1 MEIEIITHADL
12 LIFKKEMLS
21 EIGSLLKSKTPE
33 SKAWLKSAEVRKLLS
48 ISAGTL
54 QTLRING
61 TLNHTKI
68 GGTLYYKSSDI
79 NKLMEG
85 DEKN

>member
-1 MEIEIITHADL
+1 MEIITHTDF
-12 LIFKKEMLS
+12 LIFKKEILS
-21 EIGSLLKSKTPE
+21 EIKSLFKSETLE
-33 SKAWLKSAEVRKLLS
+33 SKAGLKSAEVWKLLS

-54 QTLRING
+54 QTHRIKG
-61 TLNHTKI
+61 TFNHTKI

>member
-1 MEIEIITHADL
+1 MEIITHADL

-21 EIGSLLKSKTPE
+21 EIKNLFKSEMPE

-61 TLNHTKI
+61 TLNHIKI
-68 GGTLYYKSSDI
+68 GGTLYNKSSDI

-85 DEKN
+85 DGKI